1 MEESLRTGVLKE
13 WMVMDWVAWW
23 VDGGVTAYRCVE
35 RVDGYGLG
43 GLVGR
48 WRSVGKLVCRSKH
61 VRLLGPSELRRDG

>member
-23 VDGGVTAYRCVE
+23 IHGGVTAYRCVE

-48 WRSVGKLVCRSKH
+48 WRSHCVQVC
-61 VRLLGPSELRRDG
+61 